1 MHEFKLVSDVLK
13 NVLKSAEENKAK
25 KVSVVRLK
33 VGENCHARSENVKF
47 LFEQA
52 ARGSIAEGTKVEITT
67 VPGEELLLA
76 SIQVD

>member
-1 MHEFKLVSDVLK
+1 MHEFKLVSAVLK
-13 NVLKSAEENKAK
+13 NILKTAEENRAQ

-33 VGENCHARSENVKF
+33 VGENCHARPENVKF

-52 ARGSIAEGTKVEITT
+52 ARGSMAENAKIEITT